1 MEKEIKICLP
11 FYKIAYSIFFI
22 AVLILIRGLNF
33 TFEIG
38 VALEP
43 QLALLAAVFCAETY
57 VQEITS
63 GRSEVERLYPMKNRM
78 IAIFRRTGIQEI
90 YLLILSAVGY
100 GMFYVVQRPIS
111 FYSMPSF
118 TGSEAGLFLI
128 SMAAF
133 TVTLVFWGIFSVLL
147 SSLFRNMWAGIGG
160 CLLLWIVTNS
170 TIGDRFLGKW
180 NLFSYAFRD
189 VEDRGDFSWVC
200 GKIISIVVSIFMAAV
215 LPKIIKNGK

>member
-147 SSLFRNMWAGIGG
+147 SSTALH
-160 CLLLWIVTNS
+160 
-170 TIGDRFLGKW
+170 
-180 NLFSYAFRD
+180 
-189 VEDRGDFSWVC
+189 
-200 GKIISIVVSIFMAAV
+200 
-215 LPKIIKNGK
+215 

>member
-1 MEKEIKICLP
+1 M
-11 FYKIAYSIFFI
+11 
-22 AVLILIRGLNF
+22 
-33 TFEIG
+33 
-38 VALEP
+38 
-43 QLALLAAVFCAETY
+43 
-57 VQEITS
+57 
-63 GRSEVERLYPMKNRM
+63 ERLYPMKNRM

-170 TIGDRFLGKW
+170 TIGDRFLGK
-180 NLFSYAFRD
+180 
-189 VEDRGDFSWVC
+189 
-200 GKIISIVVSIFMAAV
+200 
-215 LPKIIKNGK
+215 

>member
-78 IAIFRRTGIQEI
+78 IAIFRRTGN
-90 YLLILSAVGY
+90 LSADSFCCRLWDVLCCSETNFILQYAVFYRKRGRSVFDFY
-100 GMFYVVQRPIS
+100 GGVYSHFGFLGDFFGSVVQSVSQYVGGDWWLPAFVDCHK
-111 FYSMPSF
+111 FY
-118 TGSEAGLFLI
+118 
-128 SMAAF
+128 
-133 TVTLVFWGIFSVLL
+133 
-147 SSLFRNMWAGIGG
+147 
-160 CLLLWIVTNS
+160 
-170 TIGDRFLGKW
+170 DR
-180 NLFSYAFRD
+180 
-189 VEDRGDFSWVC
+189 
-200 GKIISIVVSIFMAAV
+200 
-215 LPKIIKNGK
+215 